1 MSKYLTVSSYT
12 AEGIK
17 GLLKEGG
24 TARREAI
31 QKLVESLGG
40 RLEAFYFAFG
50 ENDLYCLIDVP
61 DNVSMAAAT
70 LTVMPTGGSR
80 GFKTV
85 VLLTPEEIDQA
96 VKTPI
101 DYRPPG

>member
-1 MSKYLTVSSYT
+1 MPKYLTVSSYS
-12 AEGIK
+12 AEGTR

-24 TARREAI
+24 TARREAV

-50 ENDLYCLIDVP
+50 ENDLYCIIEVP
-61 DNVSMAAAT
+61 DNVSMAAGA
-70 LTVMPTGGSR
+70 LTVMAAGGSV
-80 GFKTV
+80 KTV

-96 VKTPI
+96 AKKTVQF
-101 DYRPPG
+101 RPPGQ